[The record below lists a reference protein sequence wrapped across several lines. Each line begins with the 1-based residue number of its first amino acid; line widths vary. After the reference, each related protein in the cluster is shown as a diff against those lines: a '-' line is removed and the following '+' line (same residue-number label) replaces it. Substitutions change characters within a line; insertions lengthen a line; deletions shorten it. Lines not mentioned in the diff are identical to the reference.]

1 MQREPFKARG
11 PAPRG
16 ERVRL
21 HAIPLIALAALA
33 AGDAP
38 AQFSMNAQAIVSAG
52 GTIRSAGGCYALAA
66 TVGEPAGGRIAG
78 GAFAIDAGFQ
88 AGPGRV
94 RGDQLF
100 HGGFQECT

>member
-33 AGDAP
+33 AGEAP
-38 AQFSMNAQAIVSAG
+38 AQFSMNAHAIVSAG
-52 GTIRSAGGCYALAA
+52 GCYAVAA

-100 HGGFQECT
+100 RGGFQECI